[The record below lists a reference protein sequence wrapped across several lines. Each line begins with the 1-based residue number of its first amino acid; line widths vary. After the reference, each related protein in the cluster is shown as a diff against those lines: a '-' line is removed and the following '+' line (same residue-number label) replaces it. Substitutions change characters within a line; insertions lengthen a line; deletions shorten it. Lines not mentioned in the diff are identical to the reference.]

1 MINSNNT
8 LIILPPAGLYSQKLE
23 ESISRCGYKV
33 VRSMSGK
40 RNLAMRFF
48 RSLSMKYK
56 LSMQSFFYG
65 KWNRI
70 NLDEFENI
78 LIFHDKYSY
87 PIIKYLQG
95 EKGYSGIIFLYY
107 MDPMSTSGASDCND
121 IRISENNKLKIYS
134 FEKNDCKEYGYH
146 YNSLFFFKEDV
157 RTENEYWS
165 DVFFIGTDKGRLEHL
180 LSIQKVLEK
189 EGINIDMHICRYG
202 RKASKY
208 AREIGYR
215 YKKPIPYEKLLMK
228 LMHTRCV
235 LDIAPENQEE
245 VTLRVYEAIFCK
257 KKVITNNPN
266 VRKYQFYDRN
276 NIFIMGEDSES
287 ELKAFVMG
295 EFIESEKTRT
305 IWDMDFERW
314 VERFV

>member
-1 MINSNNT
+1 MINKDNT
-8 LIILPPAGLYSQKLE
+8 LIILHPSGRYPQKLYT
-23 ESISRCGYKV
+23 SMTKLGFKV
-33 VRSMSGK
+33 CRSMKGNDK
-40 RNLAMRFF
+40 YICRAL
-48 RSLSMKYK
+48 RSIIMKYDTK
-56 LSMQSFFYG
+56 LQVFMYG
-65 KWNRI
+65 KWYKEE
-70 NLDEFENI
+70 LKKYENV

-87 PIIKYLQG
+87 PIVNILQNKKKYQG
-95 EKGYSGIIFLYY
+95 MIYLYY
-107 MDPMSTSGASDCND
+107 MDPMETDGAKDCNF
-121 IRISENNKLKIYS
+121 IRVKPNEHFKIYS